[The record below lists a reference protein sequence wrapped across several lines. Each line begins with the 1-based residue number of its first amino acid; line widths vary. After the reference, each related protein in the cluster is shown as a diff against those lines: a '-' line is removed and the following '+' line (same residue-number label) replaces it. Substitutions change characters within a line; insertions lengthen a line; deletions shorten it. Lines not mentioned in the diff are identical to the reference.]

1 MSQFEQ
7 SPHELDLSLVSGSP
21 LYHWLVKFGFISASV
36 SSVKFKVLAA
46 VVITWLPLVAL
57 TWWQGNETGRPMLS
71 AFLANFQE
79 SIRFLLI
86 LPLLMLAQLQIR
98 PWVTHVVRYFIKSG
112 IVPEEQLTAYARIIS
127 HTQNLRDSIWVEVAL
142 LILAVGTS
150 AFGIAVMPHRVD
162 NNWRYAAGHVSVAG
176 IWFRFV
182 SMPYFRFFWFCWFW
196 RIGLW
201 WFMLFR
207 ISLLKLRLV
216 PTHPDCRGGLGFL
229 ASGHNNFAILAFAL
243 SCHISAVLGEEILY
257 KGHSLDDLK
266 GTILLSIIVITSLST
281 LPLLVFTP
289 KLIELK
295 RLGLFQYGILA
306 KQYVDRYQRKWLP
319 NEEEN
324 FTEELA
330 LASEPDPKAQDHFK
344 AVGNMQVT
352 VFDKN
357 AITTFAIAAT
367 IPFAPLLLTVYKF
380 DQLLDQVLKKLL

>member
-1 MSQFEQ
+1 MSALES
-7 SPHELDLSLVSGSP
+7 SPPEIDLSLVSGSP
-21 LYHWLVKFGFISASV
+21 LYHWLVKIGLLSANTSTI
-36 SSVKFKVLAA
+36 KIKIIACVL
-46 VVITWLPLVAL
+46 ITWLPLVAL
-57 TWWQGNETGRPMLS
+57 CWWQGMETGRHMLQ

-86 LPLLMLAQLQIR
+86 LPLLILAQLQIR

-112 IVPEEQLTAYARIIS
+112 IVPDEQLTAYARII
-127 HTQNLRDSIWVEVAL
+127 TQTQRLRDSIWVEVIL
-142 LILAVGTS
+142 LILALGSSVL
-150 AFGIAVMPHRVD
+150 GISVMPHRED
-162 NNWRYAAGHVSVAG
+162 NNWRYAAGHISMAG

-196 RIGLW
+196 RMGLW

-229 ASGHNNFAILAFAL
+229 ASGHNNFSILAFAL

-257 KGHSLDDLK
+257 KGHTLDDLK
-266 GTILLSIIVITSLST
+266 GTILLTIIIITSLGT

-319 NEEEN
+319 EEEDCV
-324 FTEELA
+324 FEELVPR
-330 LASEPDPKAQDHFK
+330 SEPDPKAQDHFK